1 MKQINS
7 MYPGEPSGA
16 LENSRRAFIYK
27 AATGLLLAT
36 GALTIPFQRKHAGGK
51 IKAVAFDAFAIFNPL
66 PVFALTEKIFP
77 GKGKE
82 IAESWR
88 IKQFEYTWLRQSAD
102 QYRNFM
108 DITIDALVFAT
119 RKALVTLSDTDKT
132 MLVNAYLSLELWPD
146 VLPTLEFLKKKSIR
160 MGFLSN
166 MTEKMLDSSIKYNRL
181 SEYFEA
187 VLSTDRVKSYKPSP
201 GSYQMGPDAFHLEK
215 SEILYIAFA
224 GWDAA
229 GAKWFGYPTY
239 WVNRLDSS
247 PEELQIS
254 ADRTGKTLDGIRNL
268 V

>member
-1 MKQINS
+1 MDQNKPI
-7 MYPGEPSGA
+7 YPEEYSVQQDNG
-16 LENSRRAFIYK
+16 RREFIFK

-36 GALTIPFQRKHAGGK
+36 GALTIPFQRKHIGGK
-51 IKAVAFDAFAIFNPL
+51 IKAVAFDAFAIFNPH
-66 PVFALTEKIFP
+66 PVYALTEKIFP
-77 GKGKE
+77 GKGKA
-82 IAESWR
+82 IAEAWR

-119 RKALVTLSDTDKT
+119 RQAQETLSDADKT

-166 MTEKMLDSSIKYNRL
+166 MTEKMLDSCIQYNRL

-187 VLSTDRVKSYKPSP
+187 VLSTDRVKAYKPSP

-229 GAKWFGYPTY
+229 GAIWFGYPTY

-247 PEELQIS
+247 PEELHIR
-254 ADRTGKTLDGIRNL
+254 ADNTGKTLDGIRNL

>member
-1 MKQINS
+1 
-7 MYPGEPSGA
+7 
-16 LENSRRAFIYK
+16 
-27 AATGLLLAT
+27 
-36 GALTIPFQRKHAGGK
+36 
-51 IKAVAFDAFAIFNPL
+51 
-66 PVFALTEKIFP
+66 
-77 GKGKE
+77 
-82 IAESWR
+82 
-88 IKQFEYTWLRQSAD
+88 
-102 QYRNFM
+102 M
-108 DITIDALVFAT
+108 DITSDALVFAT

-146 VLPTLEFLKKKSIR
+146 VLPTLEFLRKKSIR

-254 ADRTGKTLDGIRNL
+254 ADLTGKTLDGIRNL